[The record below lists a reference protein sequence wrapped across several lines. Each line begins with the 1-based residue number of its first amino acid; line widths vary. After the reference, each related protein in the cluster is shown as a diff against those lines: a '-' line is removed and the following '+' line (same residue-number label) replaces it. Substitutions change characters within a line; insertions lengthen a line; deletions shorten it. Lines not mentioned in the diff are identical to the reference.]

1 MPSSGKGIEAT
12 ANRNVSRFKSK
23 GNKKQWKIH
32 KSNRDGKPYKSKP
45 PSIQSKAKLEKMN
58 KETMKAYEQYA
69 KKLPAGTVK
78 MPLKNWLITVKT
90 GSGDWRMVSLL
101 GGLRLENNIFN
112 DLHHYH

>member
-12 ANRNVSRFKSK
+12 ASRNVSRFKSK

-69 KKLPAGTVK
+69 KKLPEGAVK
-78 MPLKNWLITVKT
+78 KT
-90 GSGDWRMVSLL
+90 IKELVNTSQDKGR
-101 GGLRLENNIFN
+101 
-112 DLHHYH
+112 